1 MSIYDL
7 SPTDDLRKWLWAE
20 MQSNGIVSASDY
32 NILGKGTIVPI
43 VPVQQQKEL
52 IDQVGGKPFITY
64 DIVGEAVPAGL
75 WYITCE
81 QVLFTVW
88 CEDFKTARALRN
100 LMYDLF
106 RRQDDSARDLNEI
119 TTSDFGY
126 LNVTVLENRWI
137 NAERSQTG
145 RLAFDMIIEVKYVR
159 ELNSSGRFS

>member
-1 MSIYDL
+1 MSLYDI
-7 SPTDDLRKWLWAE
+7 SPTDDLRKWLWEEIQEA
-20 MQSNGIVSASDY
+20 GIVQASDY
-32 NILGKGTIVPI
+32 AVPGMGNLNPI
-43 VPVQQQKEL
+43 IPVQQQPEFVDK
-52 IDQVGGKPFITY
+52 VAGKPFITY
-64 DIVGEAVPAGL
+64 DIVGKPVPAGL

-106 RRQDDSARDLNEI
+106 RRQDDSARDLNET

-126 LNVTVLENRWI
+126 LNVTVVENRWI

-159 ELNSSGRFS
+159 NLDAHGRFS

>member
-1 MSIYDL
+1 MSLYDE

-20 MQSNGIVSASDY
+20 LQSKGIVSASNY
-32 NILGKGTIVPI
+32 NITGKGLIVPI

-64 DIVGEAVPAGL
+64 DVVGEPVPSGL

-88 CEDFKTARALRN
+88 CEDFKTARAIRQ
-100 LMYDLF
+100 LMYDMF
-106 RRQDDSARDLNEI
+106 RRQDESARDLNET

-126 LNVTVLENRWI
+126 LNVTVVENRWI
-137 NAERSQTG
+137 NAERSTTG

-159 ELNSSGRFS
+159 NLDAHGRFS